1 MLAGHLDVLV
11 NQLRLV
17 CDELSPENVDEGL
30 GEEFEPVALVTVI
43 EHQEILFK
51 LHLLFFLNFFTLIF
65 LSFFFSN
72 KRF

>member
-11 NQLRLV
+11 DQLRLV

-43 EHQEILFK
+43 EHQEK
-51 LHLLFFLNFFTLIF
+51 VWPDVVDVRGHQ
-65 LSFFFSN
+65 
-72 KRF
+72 